1 MKLAWVL
8 ALAAGCA
15 GASTSQPSTTT
26 ASSTTTTSDT
36 ATALPASTSTST
48 STTVVAP
55 SYSCF
60 SYTSGAAKR
69 YGCAR
74 TTDCEDYLEQA
85 RTIGGLKD
93 LDGCAKVD
101 AVFCFSA
108 KTDTADASDICQP
121 TMELCTAERA
131 GLKSADSDCAR
142 R

>member
-15 GASTSQPSTTT
+15 GTSTSQPST

-36 ATALPASTSTST
+36 ATAVPASTSSM
-48 STTVVAP
+48 TTAVAP

-60 SYTSGAAKR
+60 SYTSGATKR
-69 YGCAR
+69 FGCAR
-74 TTDCEDYLEQA
+74 TADCEDYLEQA
-85 RTIGGLKD
+85 RAVGGLKD
-93 LDGCAKVD
+93 LNGCATVD
-101 AVFCFSA
+101 AVFCFHA
-108 KTDTADASDICQP
+108 KTADADGNDICQP
-121 TMELCTAERA
+121 TMELCASERA